1 MAIETIPALFLHAV
15 KTHKRKDAFRY
26 KKSGRYV
33 DISHDRTMDMVDK
46 ASLGITAL
54 GLVKGDRIALL
65 SENRFEWVVAD
76 LAILSAGCINVPV
89 YPTLPS
95 GHIEYILKDSEA
107 RAIFVS
113 NTEQLEKIQAIR
125 GDLPNLKHV
134 IVLEAEGAGDDA
146 VSLDDL
152 VAKGAAQ
159 SGSPDYES
167 RISTIGKYDW
177 ASILYTSGTTGS
189 PKGVILNQWNFVS
202 NVTAVLDVLSL
213 GNTDSCLSF
222 LPLSHVFERT
232 GGYYAMMLGGASIA
246 YAESIDTVAQNLQEV
261 HPTILVSVPRLY
273 EKMYGRILDAVTGG
287 SGLKKQLFFWAIG
300 VGRVYVRQK
309 LENRISPLVKMQ
321 YKLAM
326 ALVLKKLKGRTGGRL
341 RFFVSGGA
349 PLAREIAEFFYAA
362 GLPILEGYGLTET
375 SPVITL
381 NTFDHFKFG
390 TVGRPV
396 PGVEV
401 RIAEDGEIC
410 TRGPNIMLGY
420 YKKPDL
426 TSEVMKDGWFYTG
439 DIGYLDEKGFLTITD
454 RKKDII
460 VTAGGKNIAPQPI
473 ENLLKT
479 SKYIDQVVLIGDKRK
494 FISAL
499 VVPNFENLHA
509 FADAA
514 GVPYQSNSDL
524 IEHKKVFE
532 KIRDELEEKSQHL
545 AGFERIKKFI
555 LVEKDFTVEGGELT
569 PTLKV
574 KRKVVEN
581 KFQKAI
587 DALYSE

>member
-134 IVLEAEGAGDDA
+134 IVLETEGAGDDA

-152 VAKGAAQ
+152 VTKGAAQ

-479 SKYIDQVVLIGDKRK
+479 SKYIEQVVLIGDKRK

-514 GVPYQSNSDL
+514 RVPYQSNSDL

-532 KIRDELEEKSQHL
+532 KIRDEIEEKSQHL

>member
-15 KTHKRKDAFRY
+15 RTHKRKDAFRY
-26 KKSGRYV
+26 KKAGKYV
-33 DISHDRTMDMVDK
+33 DISHDQTLDLVDK

-54 GLVKGDRIALL
+54 GLAKGDRIALL

-107 RAIFVS
+107 RTIFVS
-113 NTEQLEKIQAIR
+113 NAEQLEKIQAIR
-125 GDLPNLKHV
+125 SNLPNLQHV
-134 IVLEAEGAGDDA
+134 IVLEAAGTSDDTI
-146 VSLDDL
+146 SLDDL
-152 VAKGAAQ
+152 IAKGAAQ

-202 NVTAVLDVLSL
+202 NVTAVLKVLSV

-246 YAESIDTVAQNLQEV
+246 YAESIETVAQNLQEV

-273 EKMYGRILDAVTGG
+273 EKMYGRILDAVTAG

-300 VGRVYVRQK
+300 VGRIYVRQK
-309 LENRISPLVKMQ
+309 LENRISPPVKMQ

-326 ALVLKKLKGRTGGRL
+326 GLVLKKLKGRTGGRL

-390 TVGRPV
+390 TVGRPL

-410 TRGPNIMLGY
+410 ARGPNIMLGY

-426 TSEVMKDGWFYTG
+426 TSEVMKDGWFHTG

-460 VTAGGKNIAPQPI
+460 VTAGGKN
-473 ENLLKT
+473 
-479 SKYIDQVVLIGDKRK
+479 
-494 FISAL
+494 
-499 VVPNFENLHA
+499 
-509 FADAA
+509 
-514 GVPYQSNSDL
+514 
-524 IEHKKVFE
+524 
-532 KIRDELEEKSQHL
+532 
-545 AGFERIKKFI
+545 
-555 LVEKDFTVEGGELT
+555 
-569 PTLKV
+569 
-574 KRKVVEN
+574 
-581 KFQKAI
+581 
-587 DALYSE
+587 